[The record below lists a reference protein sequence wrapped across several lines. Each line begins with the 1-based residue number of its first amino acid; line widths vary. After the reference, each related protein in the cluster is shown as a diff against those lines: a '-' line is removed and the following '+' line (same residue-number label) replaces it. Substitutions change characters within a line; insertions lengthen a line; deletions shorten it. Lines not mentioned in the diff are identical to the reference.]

1 MKLAEEKSS
10 SSWREKHNKQNHT
23 GRSLRRFNMDVYET
37 ISDLGKRRGILFPS
51 FEIYGGIGGFYDYGP
66 IGALLKHNIENK
78 WRKMFVYRE
87 GMVELESSIITLQQV
102 FQASGHLAHFTDM
115 MTSCAQCGRAYRTE
129 ILLNEIGIK
138 CAEGSPSSE
147 LDEQI
152 KSNNVR
158 CPECK
163 GRLTESKP
171 FNLMFQGKIGPYG
184 KAVTGYGRPEA
195 AQGQFVDFKRIY
207 AAEREKLPLG
217 IAQIGRC
224 IRNEIAPR
232 KGPIRL
238 REFTIIDYEIFV
250 DPQDT
255 SYPRI
260 KELENDRLRILT
272 IEAQRTNMDTVSEVT
287 VREALDSGIVE
298 NEVLCYFMALATKF
312 LKQLGIPP
320 EKQRLR
326 EALPEERAHYS
337 LQTFDQEIWLSNW
350 GWTEISGHAYRTD
363 YDLRNHMAHSGV
375 DLRVYK
381 TFDKPRK
388 VTKYTVKP
396 RIQQIKQEFNK
407 EADRIIRLLRN
418 SDATIIHREIQTK
431 GFYELT
437 GKHPLRLSSKYV
449 EITQD
454 ESEENG
460 RFFIPHVI
468 EPSFGIDRIV
478 YAVLE
483 YAYSEKKKRVVLRL
497 PKDIAA
503 VKVAVFPLVNKDK
516 LPEIARN
523 LYEMLLNEEFIVHW
537 DESRSIGRRY
547 ARADEIGIPICVTVD
562 YQTLQ
567 DETVTLRDVYTWK
580 QIRVNKENLPY
591 VLKDYFKGKLKF
603 EEMKTEE

>member
-1 MKLAEEKSS
+1 MDIYEK
-10 SSWREKHNKQNHT
+10 
-23 GRSLRRFNMDVYET
+23 
-37 ISDLGKRRGILFPS
+37 ISDLGKRRGIVFPS

-66 IGALLKHNIENK
+66 IGTLLKHNIENK
-78 WRKMFVYRE
+78 WRSMFVYRE
-87 GMVELESSIITLQQV
+87 GMVELESSIITPQQV
-102 FQASGHLAHFTDM
+102 FHASGHLAHFTDM
-115 MTSCAQCGRAYRTE
+115 MTSCSQCGRAYRTE
-129 ILLNEIGIK
+129 ILLNETGIPSV
-138 CAEGSPSSE
+138 EGLSASK

-152 KSNNVR
+152 TSNNVQ

-163 GRLTESKP
+163 GRLTKSKP

-184 KAVTGYGRPEA
+184 KAIIGYGRPEA

-255 SYPRI
+255 CYPRI

-272 IEAQRTNMDTVSEVT
+272 IDTQKANTDEVSEFT
-287 VREALDSGIVE
+287 VREALDTGIVM
-298 NEVLCYFMALATKF
+298 NEVLCYFMVLASKF
-312 LKQLGIPP
+312 LTQLGIPP
-320 EKQRLR
+320 DKQRFR
-326 EALPEERAHYS
+326 EALSEERAHYS
-337 LQTFDQEIWLSNW
+337 LQTFDQEVWLSNW
-350 GWTEISGHAYRTD
+350 GWIEVSGHAYRTD

-381 TFDKPRK
+381 PFNKPHK

-396 RIQQIKQEFNK
+396 QTQQITQDFPAEV
-407 EADRIIRLLRN
+407 DQIIRLLQ
-418 SDATIIHREIQTK
+418 SIDAAIIHREIHTK
-431 GFYELT
+431 GFYEIT
-437 GKHPLRLSSKYV
+437 GKRPLQLNSKHV
-449 EITQD
+449 EVTQD
-454 ESEENG
+454 VIEEKG
-460 RFFIPHVI
+460 RWFIPHVI

-483 YAYSEKKKRVVLRL
+483 YAYSEKKNRVVLRL

-503 VKVAVFPLVNKDK
+503 VKVAIFPLVNKDE
-516 LPEIARN
+516 LPDTARKV
-523 LYEMLLNEEFIVHW
+523 YKMLLNEEFIAHW
-537 DESRSIGRRY
+537 DESGSIGRRY

-567 DETVTLRDVYTWK
+567 DNTVTLRDVYTWK
-580 QIRVNKENLPY
+580 QIREEIQNLPH
-591 VLKDYFKGKLKF
+591 VLWEYFKGKRKF
-603 EEMKTEE
+603 KEMETKQ